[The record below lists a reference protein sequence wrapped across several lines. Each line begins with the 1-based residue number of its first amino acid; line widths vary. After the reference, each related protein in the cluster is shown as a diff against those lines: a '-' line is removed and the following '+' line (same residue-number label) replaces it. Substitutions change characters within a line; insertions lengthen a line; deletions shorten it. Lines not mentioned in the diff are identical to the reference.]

1 MLEESEPSPGGAASS
16 TRSSNDE
23 HIDNV
28 SSSPAVQ
35 REETEETHTTDD
47 GLSQR
52 RRSYGSDRSDPRR
65 DARDE
70 SAVRADDEDAKKA

>member
-1 MLEESEPSPGGAASS
+1 MTS
-16 TRSSNDE
+16 TSTK
-23 HIDNV
+23 V
-28 SSSPAVQ
+28 SSSPVVQ
-35 REETEETHTTDD
+35 REETGETEEVDTTDD

-70 SAVRADDEDAKKA
+70 SAVRADDEDDRKA